1 GTAHAAQQPPCVRAR
16 RPDVWGNDLMPFVSG
31 PVGVLLV
38 AGTVATTFLV
48 WLLRDRRYPGPR
60 LHGDSGIDQ
69 EELEA
74 AEQEVRDLRADQRPD
89 EDVLGDDWGP
99 RAARP
104 RPPVRL

>member
-1 GTAHAAQQPPCVRAR
+1 
-16 RPDVWGNDLMPFVSG
+16 MPYVSG

-38 AGTVATTFLV
+38 AGAVATTFVV

-60 LHGDSGIDQ
+60 LHGTEAGIDH
-69 EELEA
+69 EALAAAEREVRELETH
-74 AEQEVRDLRADQRPD
+74 QRPD

-99 RAARP
+99 GASRP

>member
-1 GTAHAAQQPPCVRAR
+1 
-16 RPDVWGNDLMPFVSG
+16 MPFVGG

-38 AGTVATTFLV
+38 AGTVATTFVV
-48 WLLRDRRYPGPR
+48 WLLRARRYPGPR
-60 LHGDSGIDQ
+60 LHGGDSGIDR

-74 AEQEVRDLRADQRPD
+74 AEREVRELEAHQRPD

-99 RAARP
+99 GAARP

>member
-1 GTAHAAQQPPCVRAR
+1 
-16 RPDVWGNDLMPFVSG
+16 MPYVSG

-38 AGTVATTFLV
+38 AGALLVTFAV
-48 WLLRDRRYPGPR
+48 WLLRDRRHPGPR
-60 LHGDSGIDQ
+60 LYGDDTIDE

-74 AEQEVRDLRADQRPD
+74 AEREVRELETHQRPD

-99 RAARP
+99 GTARP